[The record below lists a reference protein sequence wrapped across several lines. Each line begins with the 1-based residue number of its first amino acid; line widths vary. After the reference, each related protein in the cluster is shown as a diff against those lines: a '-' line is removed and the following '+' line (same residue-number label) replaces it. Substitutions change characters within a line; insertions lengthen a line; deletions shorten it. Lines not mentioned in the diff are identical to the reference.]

1 MLKGCRISDG
11 DTLHVTSRM
20 RGGGRNKDKKS
31 KAEKKRDR
39 SPEKPEQT
47 RGTAKQMRRAE
58 EQVNEGLCAPA
69 CEQVRSI
76 KEMTSE
82 YVQRRVEKFEG
93 LRMVRDE

>member
-20 RGGGRNKDKKS
+20 RGGGRHKDKKS
-31 KAEKKRDR
+31 KAKKKRDR

-47 RGTAKQMRRAE
+47 RGTANQMRRVE
-58 EQVNEGLCAPA
+58 EQVDGRLCVPA
-69 CEQVRSI
+69 CEQVRST

-82 YVQRRVEKFEG
+82 YMQRRVVKFEG
-93 LRMVRDE
+93 FEDGEDE